1 MPPWPEKLMAN
12 CRNLGSEKKNNDQ
25 KVMYQGTLYVVSA
38 PSGAGKT
45 SLVRALGGCLAD
57 MVVSVSHTT
66 RAERPG
72 ELEGREYFFVS
83 LSRFHEMIHQEAFL
97 EYAQVFDHFY
107 GTARSSVEEAL
118 ARGDDVLLEID
129 WQGAR
134 QVRLAM
140 PACQSI
146 FILPPSRQALAD
158 RLTGRGQ
165 DQPEVIARRMQ
176 SAISESSHY
185 AEYDYL
191 VVNDHFDQAL
201 DALRAIVLGNRHK
214 QARQVCQHEALIAG
228 LLG

>member
-1 MPPWPEKLMAN
+1 
-12 CRNLGSEKKNNDQ
+12 
-25 KVMYQGTLYVVSA
+25 MYQGTLYVVSA

-45 SLVRALGGCLAD
+45 SLVRALGDCLAD
-57 MVVSVSHTT
+57 MVISVSHTT

-72 ELEGREYFFVS
+72 EIEGREYFFVS
-83 LSRFHEMIHQEAFL
+83 LSRFHAMIEEGAFL

-107 GTARSSVEEAL
+107 GTALSTVNEAL
-118 ARGDDVLLEID
+118 VRGQDVLLEID

-134 QVRLAM
+134 QVRSVM
-140 PACQSI
+140 PDCQSV
-146 FILPPSRQALAD
+146 FILPPSRKALLD

-191 VVNDHFDQAL
+191 VVNDAFDQAL

-214 QARQVCQHEALIAG
+214 QARQACLHEPLITG
-228 LLG
+228 LLR

>member
-1 MPPWPEKLMAN
+1 
-12 CRNLGSEKKNNDQ
+12 
-25 KVMYQGTLYVVSA
+25 MYQGTLYVVSA

-45 SLVRALGGCLAD
+45 SLVRALGDCLAD
-57 MVVSVSHTT
+57 MVISVSHTT

-72 ELEGREYFFVS
+72 EIEGREYFFVS
-83 LSRFHEMIHQEAFL
+83 LSRFHAMIEEGAFL

-107 GTARSSVEEAL
+107 GTALSTVNEAL
-118 ARGDDVLLEID
+118 VRGQDVLLEID

-134 QVRLAM
+134 QVRSVM
-140 PACQSI
+140 PDCQSV
-146 FILPPSRQALAD
+146 FILPPSRKALLD

-191 VVNDHFDQAL
+191 VVNDAFDQAL
-201 DALRAIVLGNRHK
+201 DALRAIVVGNRHK
-214 QARQVCQHEALIAG
+214 QARQACLHEPLITG
-228 LLG
+228 LLR